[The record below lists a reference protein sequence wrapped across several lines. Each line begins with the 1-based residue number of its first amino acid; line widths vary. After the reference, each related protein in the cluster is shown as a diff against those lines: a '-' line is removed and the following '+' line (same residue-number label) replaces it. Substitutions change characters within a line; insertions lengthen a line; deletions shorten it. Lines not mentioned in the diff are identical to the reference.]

1 MLLRITAPSGI
12 KSSGLN
18 LFTHLHP
25 KPIPDMTEL
34 AAYSSEAI
42 RKLVELKR
50 LKDQRN
56 DIDAHIKL
64 IEKDLAVFHAAG
76 DLDDI
81 KDGESERTYR
91 YEDNVY
97 VFSPGRVTYDF
108 SKCLDVKAA
117 EENLKEV
124 KSVNI
129 ALGLAAK
136 KLGKPFWTVK

>member
-1 MLLRITAPSGI
+1 
-12 KSSGLN
+12 
-18 LFTHLHP
+18 
-25 KPIPDMTEL
+25 MTDL
-34 AAYSSEAI
+34 AAYSNEAI

-50 LKDQRN
+50 LKDQR
-56 DIDAHIKL
+56 AELETRIKL

-76 DLDDI
+76 DLNDI
-81 KDGESERTYR
+81 KDADSERTYR
-91 YEDNVY
+91 YEDNVF

-108 SKCLDVKAA
+108 SKCADVKAA

-124 KSVNI
+124 KSVNF

>member
-1 MLLRITAPSGI
+1 
-12 KSSGLN
+12 
-18 LFTHLHP
+18 
-25 KPIPDMTEL
+25 MTDL
-34 AAYSSEAI
+34 AAYSNEAI

-50 LKDQRN
+50 LKDQR
-56 DIDAHIKL
+56 AELETRIKL

-76 DLDDI
+76 DLNDI
-81 KDGESERTYR
+81 KDADSERTYR
-91 YEDNVY
+91 YDDNVF

-108 SKCLDVKAA
+108 SKCADVKAA
-117 EENLKEV
+117 EENLKEI

>member
-1 MLLRITAPSGI
+1 
-12 KSSGLN
+12 
-18 LFTHLHP
+18 
-25 KPIPDMTEL
+25 MTEL

-56 DIDAHIKL
+56 EIEAHIKL

-81 KDGESERTYR
+81 KDADSERTYR
-91 YEDNVY
+91 YDDNVF
-97 VFSPGRVTYDF
+97 VFSPGRITYDF
-108 SKCLDVKAA
+108 SKCADVKAA

-124 KSVNI
+124 KSVNV
-129 ALGLAAK
+129 ALGLAPK